1 MPREAQMDWA
11 SGRFEVP
18 LKIFTSVQ
26 FANMN
31 PQGFEDWIVG
41 IAASKEAGI

>member
-1 MPREAQMDWA
+1 MDWA

-26 FANMN
+26 FANTN
-31 PQGFEDWIVG
+31 PQSFEDRIVG
-41 IAASKEAGI
+41 IAVSKEAGI